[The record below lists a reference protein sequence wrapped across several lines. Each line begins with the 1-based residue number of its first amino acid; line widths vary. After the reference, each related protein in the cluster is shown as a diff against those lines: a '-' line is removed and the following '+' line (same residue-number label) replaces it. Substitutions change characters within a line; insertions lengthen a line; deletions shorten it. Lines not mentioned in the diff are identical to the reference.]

1 MVGHRETL
9 RMVSLGGIKNKRKSE
24 PLAEPREHFF
34 LLTKHPFIKLLLLI
48 RIRTMQGITALEDS
62 VAKWLRNSLWGLIH
76 CRQCLHR
83 THLLRANSSLSLWGS
98 QRKWKK
104 WFPLPSNLYLIWDFL
119 KNLAEM
125 GYKKKKISRAAV
137 AQWGDIMAHTHWSES
152 KEAHEGDFP
161 GSRGVKIPSSKAGD
175 AGLVPGPG
183 TKIPHTGWQLSLWTA
198 SREACAP
205 QRRPT
210 TAKNND
216 HKQILKIRSPWSHM
230 WSKAITGSML
240 VGLRG
245 ILFVNIFG

>member
-1 MVGHRETL
+1 
-9 RMVSLGGIKNKRKSE
+9 
-24 PLAEPREHFF
+24 
-34 LLTKHPFIKLLLLI
+34 
-48 RIRTMQGITALEDS
+48 MQGITALEDS

-104 WFPLPSNLYLIWDFL
+104 WFPLPSNLYLIWDFF

-137 AQWGDIMAHTHWSES
+137 AQWGDIMVHTHWSES